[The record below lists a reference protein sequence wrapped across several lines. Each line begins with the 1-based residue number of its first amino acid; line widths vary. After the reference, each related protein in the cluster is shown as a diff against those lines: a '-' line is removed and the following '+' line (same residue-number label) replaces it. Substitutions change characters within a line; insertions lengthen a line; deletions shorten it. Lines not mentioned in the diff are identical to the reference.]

1 MRTLH
6 NSECS
11 VSSRYWLSRVALTD
25 ASFCSLLNDDC
36 LAAATAA
43 CPSIKL
49 LVLMSCTSV
58 GLEGLLALRRLSNLT
73 LFDMSYLQPIIAD
86 CRLNVGLWIWYIL
99 LQILGFFHD
108 WVAKVFY
115 AHEVFFLWILA
126 KSHSYAVALFLI
138 SLQHYYKKM
147 HPFFYHYYLQTS
159 GTPNR
164 VYKLPVS
171 TSQYQQYQSVPVSTS
186 ISYRSIRKTR
196 AATIF
201 VPDLTSKDNSTARLA
216 WQWR

>member
-1 MRTLH
+1 MTYCSRNAAFSDFRWTYMKRTLH

-11 VSSRYWLSRVALTD
+11 VSSRYWLSKVALTD

-36 LAAATAA
+36 LAAATVA

-58 GLEGLLALRRLSNLT
+58 GPEGLLALQRLSNLT

-108 WVAKVFY
+108 WV
-115 AHEVFFLWILA
+115 EVFFLSILT
-126 KSHSYAVALFLI
+126 KSHSYVVALFLI

-147 HPFFYHYYLQTS
+147 HPFCYHYYL
-159 GTPNR
+159 
-164 VYKLPVS
+164 
-171 TSQYQQYQSVPVSTS
+171 
-186 ISYRSIRKTR
+186 
-196 AATIF
+196 
-201 VPDLTSKDNSTARLA
+201 
-216 WQWR
+216 

>member
-1 MRTLH
+1 MTYCIRNAAFFDFRWTYTMRTLH

-36 LAAATAA
+36 LAVATVA

-49 LVLMSCTSV
+49 LVLMLCTSV

-86 CRLNVGLWIWYIL
+86 CRLNVGLWIWHIL

-108 WVAKVFY
+108 WVA
-115 AHEVFFLWILA
+115 E
-126 KSHSYAVALFLI
+126 
-138 SLQHYYKKM
+138 HYYKKM
-147 HPFFYHYYLQTS
+147 HPFCYHYYL
-159 GTPNR
+159 
-164 VYKLPVS
+164 
-171 TSQYQQYQSVPVSTS
+171 
-186 ISYRSIRKTR
+186 
-196 AATIF
+196 
-201 VPDLTSKDNSTARLA
+201 
-216 WQWR
+216 